1 MWRLQRHPLQV
12 CVWRWA
18 ATTAACLLV
27 ALPVEE
33 AEARATKRS
42 VTDTSVMGYLTERTC
57 WWNEICKEEFQ
68 TLFRCKCPVWSFCR
82 SPGRYYNAFCTMTGT
97 GYIWTQPEPSWGRR
111 QSAPAADFDAA
122 GGGDPQQR
130 ARAGAG
136 LEPTAGGARTHQ
148 PDLPYA
154 AVVEERPNPQPPAGG
169 SRLLAS
175 ARV

>member
-27 ALPVEE
+27 ALQAEE

-111 QSAPAADFDAA
+111 QSAPGADFDAA
-122 GGGDPQQR
+122 EGGDPQQR
-130 ARAGAG
+130 ARCPPTPHHSSPSVT
-136 LEPTAGGARTHQ
+136 LPTALCSAGKHGQ
-148 PDLPYA
+148 
-154 AVVEERPNPQPPAGG
+154 VAGG
-169 SRLLAS
+169 RRTGRTTMLLMQGAH
-175 ARV
+175 